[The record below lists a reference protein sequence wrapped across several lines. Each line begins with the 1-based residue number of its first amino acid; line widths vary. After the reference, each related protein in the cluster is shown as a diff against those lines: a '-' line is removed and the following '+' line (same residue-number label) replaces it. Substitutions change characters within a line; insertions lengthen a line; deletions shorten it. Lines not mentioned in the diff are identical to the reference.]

1 MKLMPEEFKTYRV
14 YLHQI
19 NCYQIKAE
27 NEDEAKHIA
36 TDETWGSEG
45 NGYTMYWDVEEDL

>member
-1 MKLMPEEFKTYRV
+1 MTKTYRV

-19 NCYQIKAE
+19 NCYQIEAE
-27 NEDEAKHIA
+27 NEDDAKHIV

-45 NGYTMYWDVEEDL
+45 DGYSMYFDTEEVES

>member
-1 MKLMPEEFKTYRV
+1 MTDKTYRV

-19 NCYQIKAE
+19 NCYEIQAE
-27 NEDEAKHIA
+27 NEDAAKQIA

-45 NGYTMYWDVEEDL
+45 DGYSMYWDVEEDKS

>member
-1 MKLMPEEFKTYRV
+1 MTDKTYRV

-19 NCYQIKAE
+19 NCYEIQAE
-27 NEDEAKHIA
+27 NEDDAKQIA

-45 NGYTMYWDVEEDL
+45 DGYSMYWDVEEDKS

>member
-1 MKLMPEEFKTYRV
+1 MTEKTFRV

-19 NCYQIKAE
+19 NCYEIKAD
-27 NEDEAKHIA
+27 NEDDAKAIA

-45 NGYTMYWDVEEDL
+45 AGYSMYFDVEED